1 MVSMLADKWG
11 GDKPVQLEGVYV
23 DSPVD
28 PVRCKEFMMASTTEW
43 DARKVNQ
50 VFERE
55 DARRILDCPIANTHE
70 DRIIWGQ
77 VSSGSYTTRSGHN
90 WLINR
95 SAVREVVSPL
105 WKTLSKLKVLPEIR
119 IFGWR
124 LAKEALLVGSRVRAA
139 YLGDGLCRMSQQG
152 IETYLHAV
160 RECPSVQE
168 VVKESGID
176 VLLPQ
181 DCDGRLATGE

>member
-1 MVSMLADKWG
+1 
-11 GDKPVQLEGVYV
+11 
-23 DSPVD
+23 
-28 PVRCKEFMMASTTEW
+28 MMAGTTEW

-90 WLINR
+90 WLTNR

-105 WKTLSKLKVLPEIR
+105 WKTLSKLKVLSKIR

-124 LAKEALLVGSRVRAA
+124 LANEALPVGSRVRAA
-139 YLGDGLCRMSQQG
+139 YLGDGICRMCQQG

-168 VVKESGID
+168 VLKESGID

-181 DCDGRLATGE
+181 DCDGRRATGD